1 MKDLIERQVAIE
13 GVKKSCLGV
22 ENVVQ
27 AEANAIEY
35 IKRMPSA
42 QPERYWIDS
51 EGKISALPSAQ
62 PERKKGEWLEIEV
75 MPAYDIMGV
84 RTWASVMKCDT
95 CGFETFAIEGH
106 MAQYHFCP
114 SCGARMDGE
123 SDG

>member
-1 MKDLIERQVAIE
+1 MKDLIERQVVIE

-35 IKRMPSA
+35 IKRM
-42 QPERYWIDS
+42 
-51 EGKISALPSAQ
+51 PSAQ

-123 SDG
+123 KNG